1 MPISNI
7 KLTGRDDYRYLHY
20 AALFKGLTCRSDKSR
35 RCNSNEKDPRAALTH
50 RVESSGQR
58 LSGVGRERNKTT
70 LHTAEIAVASHRAAK
85 IE

>member
-1 MPISNI
+1 MPSSNI
-7 KLTGRDDYRYLHY
+7 KLTGRDDYRYLD
-20 AALFKGLTCRSDKSR
+20 LRTLQRLNLPKCKSR